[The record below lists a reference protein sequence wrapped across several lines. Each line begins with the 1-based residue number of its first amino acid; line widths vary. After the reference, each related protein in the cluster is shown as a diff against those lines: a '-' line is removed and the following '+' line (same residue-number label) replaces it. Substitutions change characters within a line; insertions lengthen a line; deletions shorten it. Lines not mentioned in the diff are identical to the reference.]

1 MLTSLKFWWKTSF
14 KPRFVPH
21 YWCTFWNWI
30 TKKQDTGWYILDRK
44 GKMIP
49 WIHFGDGCLMCLYEN
64 MITPID
70 PPPQR

>member
-1 MLTSLKFWWKTSF
+1 MFTSLKFWWKTTF
-14 KPRFVPH
+14 RPRFVPLH
-21 YWCTFWNWI
+21 WCTFWNWI
-30 TKKQDTGWYILDRK
+30 TKKQDTGWYILDHK

-70 PPPQR
+70 PPP